1 MFDNNYQK
9 NFYFYY
15 LFFLS
20 IFFLYAL
27 LPYILSFNDY
37 FLEILLKSYPVKTHL
52 AIRNNIQ
59 TIISDVNFH
68 YLTLLNIFLFIIF
81 LIISLKFLVKKKIT
95 YKNQFSI
102 NEKHI
107 ILIAQFIAFFCFL
120 LLLRDLFDFFSYY
133 QKSLNLSTMDNPYL
147 DREKFYRYFLNKSQ
161 THYIVGSIFSIFCL
175 KNKKIIIPIIFLT
188 LLCFIEI
195 ASLSRFY
202 IFKVLTFILV
212 NSKKKFIPYL
222 LLIIFLI
229 ISYRFFLL
237 GSKSFDNFTT
247 NLFFEPVSLISNEII
262 KLLNGRI
269 EWSQISFFKDLI
281 IKNLNS
287 NFLFFDYSKTY
298 YIFDDEHIFHF
309 RSFAQYGLLDIL
321 AYPIQIF
328 FLLSLIYFLRKVLDK
343 FYDFKDLYLITN
355 VFCMFMIVRG
365 SAIYGLSFFV
375 KIQIIFLVLSILAY
389 CFNKF
394 NILKI

>member
-1 MFDNNYQK
+1 MFDNNYKK
-9 NFYFYY
+9 NYYFYY

-20 IFFLYAL
+20 VFFLYAL
-27 LPYILSFNDY
+27 LPYILSLNDY
-37 FLEILLKSYPVKTHL
+37 FLEILLKSYPVRTH
-52 AIRNNIQ
+52 ATIRNKIH

-68 YLTLLNIFLFIIF
+68 YLTLLNTFLFIIF

-102 NEKHI
+102 NKKHV

-133 QKSLNLSTMDNPYL
+133 KKTLNLSEMDNPYL
-147 DREKFYRYFLNKSQ
+147 DREKFYRYFHNKKQ

-175 KNKKIIIPIIFLT
+175 KNNKIIIPIMFLT
-188 LLCFIEI
+188 LLCLIEI

-202 IFKVLTFILV
+202 IFIVFTCILV
-212 NSKKKFIPYL
+212 ISKKKFIPYL
-222 LLIIFLI
+222 LFIIFLI

-237 GSKSFDNFTT
+237 GSASIKNFST
-247 NLFFEPVSLISNEII
+247 NLFFEPVSLISNEIV

-298 YIFDDEHIFHF
+298 YIFDDKHVFHF

-389 CFNKF
+389 YFNKF